1 MPSRRFSIIRRK
13 WDKVLILVV
22 LAAWFFLYPG
32 QNVYTTAQVSLRPV
46 LRALPFPQPTPA
58 PYPVNVTGVTPGM
71 EITATGMVI
80 LDVGSGVFLYQRRSD
95 ELFAPASTTK
105 ILTAMVALDAYS
117 LSDVL
122 EVKTL
127 VDDGQVI
134 DLVVGERITM
144 ENLLY
149 GMLVASGNDAAWVL
163 ADNYPGGMQA
173 FVAAM
178 NKKAQAIHLT
188 KSSFTNPIGYDDP
201 QHKMTPTDLARL
213 SAVALTDPTITKII
227 AIPQITVSDVTYTR
241 FHALRNVNEL
251 LGKIPGVGGMKTGW
265 TEESGENLVTLVE
278 RNGHRII
285 IVLLNSADR
294 FQETENLIEW
304 VFSNFQWEDMN
315 APLLR
320 PS

>member
-1 MPSRRFSIIRRK
+1 
-13 WDKVLILVV
+13 V
-22 LAAWFFLYPG
+22 WFFLYPG
-32 QNVYTTAQVSLRPV
+32 QNVYTTVQETSRPV
-46 LRALPFPQPTPA
+46 LRAFPLPQPTPA

-71 EITATGMVI
+71 ESTASGMVI
-80 LDVGSGVFLYQRRSD
+80 LDVGSGVFMYQRRSD

-105 ILTAMVALDAYS
+105 ILTALVALDAYS

-122 EVKTL
+122 VVKTL

-201 QHKMTPTDLARL
+201 HHKMTPTDLARL

-278 RNGHRII
+278 RNNHRII

-304 VFSNFQWEDMN
+304 VFLNFQWEDMN
-315 APLLR
+315 APLFR